1 MSSVF
6 SGFVPISFTTGD
18 SEDETTGSLI
28 VAERRWMPACLVGRA
43 MPPWAFMEPV
53 SEVVECLCQEFVEEG
68 LANTRR
74 SVH

>member
-1 MSSVF
+1 
-6 SGFVPISFTTGD
+6 
-18 SEDETTGSLI
+18 
-28 VAERRWMPACLVGRA
+28 MPACLVGRA